1 MLKLY
6 ESIRLDFANLDKVAL
21 FALIYTA
28 FALTCIYYLNAKNVA
43 DLLRNTP
50 LAFVGEAIN
59 YSEKNNLPPLAFWV
73 GMLTVFYFVI
83 PAIFIKFFLGQN
95 LTDYGLKFKFE
106 EGTVTVLLLCLAIML
121 PIIFLVSF
129 TESFS
134 QKYPFFRIFNDDSYL
149 TYSLLMWEILYI
161 TQFFYTEFF
170 FRGFLVQSLKP
181 SLGLYSIFVMTI
193 PYCMVHFGKPGA
205 EAFAA
210 ILAGVFLGWL
220 SYTNGSIWLGL
231 TLHCIVALTMDL
243 LALWQRKL
251 LF

>member
-43 DLLRNTP
+43 DFLRNTP
-50 LAFVGEAIN
+50 FNFFGEAIT
-59 YSEKNNLPPLAFWV
+59 YSEKNNLPLLAFWV
-73 GMLTVFYFVI
+73 GLLTVFYFII

-95 LTDYGLKFKFE
+95 LTDYGLRFKFE

-134 QKYPFFRIFNDDSYL
+134 QKYPFFKVFNDDSYL
-149 TYSLLMWEILYI
+149 TYTFLLWEILYI
-161 TQFFYTEFF
+161 LQFFYTEFF
-170 FRGFLVQSLKP
+170 FRGYLVQSLKS
-181 SLGLYSIFVMTI
+181 SLGMYSVFVMTI

-205 EAFAA
+205 EALAA
-210 ILAGVFLGWL
+210 IPAGIFLGWL

-231 TLHCIVALTMDL
+231 MLHCIVALTMDL

>member
-6 ESIRLDFANLDKVAL
+6 ESIRLDFANLDKIAIFSLLYV
-21 FALIYTA
+21 A
-28 FALTCIYYLNAKNVA
+28 FALTCVYYLSARNVGEF
-43 DLLRNTP
+43 LRNTP
-50 LAFVGEAIN
+50 FAFIGEAIN
-59 YSEKNNLPPLAFWV
+59 YSEKNNLPSLGYWV
-73 GMLTVFYFVI
+73 GVLTLFYFVI
-83 PAIFIKFFLGQN
+83 PAIFIKLFWGQN

-106 EGTVTVLLLCLAIML
+106 EGTVSILLLCLAIML
-121 PIIFLVSF
+121 PIVFLISF

-134 QKYPFFRIFNDDSYL
+134 QKYPFFKVYNGDSYL
-149 TYSLLMWEILYI
+149 TSSFLVWEILYLA
-161 TQFFYTEFF
+161 QFFYTEFF

-181 SLGLYSIFVMTI
+181 SLGHYSIFVMTI

-231 TLHCIVALTMDL
+231 LLHCIVALTMDF
-243 LALWQRKL
+243 LALYQRKL